1 MADKKISELTEA
13 TEINLTDVF
22 PFVQTGTTK
31 KIQFT
36 NIQKEIVNYLTATS
50 VTAEADTPID
60 LGDSTYDHAE
70 IIKLSWTG
78 ANGTAIFTLP
88 DATTTNNQHRVIR
101 FISDSTFSTNTR
113 VHLTPS
119 GSQELDGSNSH
130 YEINKAYEGIQI
142 RSDGTEWFIIQKKA

>member
-31 KIQFT
+31 KVQFT
-36 NIQKEIVNYLTATS
+36 NIQKEIVNYLVATS
-50 VTAEADTPID
+50 VTAEADITVD
-60 LGDSTYDHAE
+60 LGDSTYDHVE

-78 ANGTAIFTLP
+78 TSGTAIYTLP

-113 VHLTPS
+113 VHLTPL
-119 GSQELDGSNSH
+119 GSQNLDGSNSH
-130 YEINKAYEGIQI
+130 YEINKSYEGIQVW
-142 RSDGTEWFIIQKKA
+142 SDGTEWFIIQKKA